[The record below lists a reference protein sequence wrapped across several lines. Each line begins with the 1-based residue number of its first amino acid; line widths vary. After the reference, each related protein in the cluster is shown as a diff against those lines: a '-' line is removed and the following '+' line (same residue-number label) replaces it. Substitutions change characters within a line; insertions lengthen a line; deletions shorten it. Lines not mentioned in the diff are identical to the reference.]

1 MKHLTASTSPSP
13 FSGENWFDPLED
25 AIRFRVRAFI
35 EAVVAEEAQAALG
48 GRARYQRSG
57 APKGYRNGHRHRQLV
72 GTFGALTVSLPR
84 VRLLDGDGGEKE
96 WRSQTIQAYKRLTKR
111 AEAMIANTYLAGTNT
126 RRVRRAL
133 AGLFGGKVGKDAVS
147 RAWRKV
153 KTDWESWQARDLS
166 GEDIVRLIL
175 DGTGVKA
182 RLDGRVLSIPLL
194 VVLGV
199 RRDGQKVLLAVK
211 NMGGETE
218 AAWRHVLEDLL
229 GRGLKAPELLIVDG
243 GKGLEAA
250 LASLWSDIPVQRCT
264 VHKERNLLAHA
275 PKALHDE
282 VKADYTDMMYAENA
296 EQVRKK
302 RKAFLAKWRLRC
314 RGVADSLEEAGE
326 RLFTFLRYPP
336 QQWKSLRTTNAIDI
350 PVQRC
355 TVHKERNL
363 LAHAPKALHDEVKA
377 DYTDMMYAENAEQ
390 VRKKRKAFLAK
401 WRLRCRGVADSLEEA
416 GERLFTFL
424 RYPPQQWKSL
434 RTTNAIERLHGEF
447 KRRVKT
453 QCALPN
459 AETAAMLFWALMA
472 SGQITMRRVG
482 GWQTLADPAV
492 TAPADE
498 IFAARRP
505 PFTVSEPL
513 ETTPTKE
520 AVSARIAPAA
530 STVASRPAMT
540 ESSAKA
546 LPPISAAPLKSA
558 ARAITAP
565 AASSPKVTQTTV
577 TRKIRPWRGDPT
589 RWIPRRMS

>member
-1 MKHLTASTSPSP
+1 MLAATTMPAAIAEIGGGAYIGWAFMLYQLGSIVAGAATALLVTRL
-13 FSGENWFDPLED
+13 G
-25 AIRFRVRAFI
+25 IRRAMMI
-35 EAVVAEEAQAALG
+35 AALIYG
-48 GRARYQRSG
+48 IGGTLCATAPAMAVFLAGRAVQ
-57 APKGYRNGHRHRQLV
+57 GYGGGWSIVLV
-72 GTFGALTVSLPR
+72 YV
-84 VRLLDGDGGEKE
+84 
-96 WRSQTIQAYKRLTKR
+96 
-111 AEAMIANTYLAGTNT
+111 
-126 RRVRRAL
+126 
-133 AGLFGGKVGKDAVS
+133 AVS
-147 RAWRKV
+147 RFFPDNMVPRLMALISVVWSLSAFLGPLVGGTFSSLGMWRMAYWVFVFQPLILK
-153 KTDWESWQARDLS
+153 
-166 GEDIVRLIL
+166 DIVRLIL

-194 VVLGV
+194 VLLGV

-314 RGVADSLEEAGE
+314 RGVADS
-326 RLFTFLRYPP
+326 
-336 QQWKSLRTTNAIDI
+336 
-350 PVQRC
+350 
-355 TVHKERNL
+355 
-363 LAHAPKALHDEVKA
+363 
-377 DYTDMMYAENAEQ
+377 M
-390 VRKKRKAFLAK
+390 
-401 WRLRCRGVADSLEEA
+401 EEA

-482 GWQTLADPAV
+482 GWQTLDQ
-492 TAPADE
+492 APVKKPIDL
-498 IFAARRP
+498 AA
-505 PFTVSEPL
+505 
-513 ETTPTKE
+513 
-520 AVSARIAPAA
+520 
-530 STVASRPAMT
+530 
-540 ESSAKA
+540 
-546 LPPISAAPLKSA
+546 
-558 ARAITAP
+558 
-565 AASSPKVTQTTV
+565 
-577 TRKIRPWRGDPT
+577 
-589 RWIPRRMS
+589 

>member
-1 MKHLTASTSPSP
+1 MT
-13 FSGENWFDPLED
+13 
-25 AIRFRVRAFI
+25 
-35 EAVVAEEAQAALG
+35 
-48 GRARYQRSG
+48 
-57 APKGYRNGHRHRQLV
+57 
-72 GTFGALTVSLPR
+72 
-84 VRLLDGDGGEKE
+84 
-96 WRSQTIQAYKRLTKR
+96 
-111 AEAMIANTYLAGTNT
+111 
-126 RRVRRAL
+126 
-133 AGLFGGKVGKDAVS
+133 S

-336 QQWKSLRTTNAIDI
+336 QQWKSLRTTNAI
-350 PVQRC
+350 
-355 TVHKERNL
+355 
-363 LAHAPKALHDEVKA
+363 
-377 DYTDMMYAENAEQ
+377 
-390 VRKKRKAFLAK
+390 
-401 WRLRCRGVADSLEEA
+401 
-416 GERLFTFL
+416 
-424 RYPPQQWKSL
+424 
-434 RTTNAIERLHGEF
+434 ERLHGEF

-482 GWQTLADPAV
+482 GWQTLDQ
-492 TAPADE
+492 APVKKPIDL
-498 IFAARRP
+498 AA
-505 PFTVSEPL
+505 
-513 ETTPTKE
+513 
-520 AVSARIAPAA
+520 
-530 STVASRPAMT
+530 
-540 ESSAKA
+540 
-546 LPPISAAPLKSA
+546 
-558 ARAITAP
+558 
-565 AASSPKVTQTTV
+565 
-577 TRKIRPWRGDPT
+577 
-589 RWIPRRMS
+589 